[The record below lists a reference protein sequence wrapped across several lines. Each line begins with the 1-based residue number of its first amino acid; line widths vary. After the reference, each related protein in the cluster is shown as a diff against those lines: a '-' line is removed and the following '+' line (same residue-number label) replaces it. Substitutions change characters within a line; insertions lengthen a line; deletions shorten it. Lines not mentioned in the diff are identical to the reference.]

1 MSADFKPRPSA
12 GARLMLGLAL
22 GGVLVYGAYA
32 VSDAVAQTKC
42 APLPITSDEA
52 GEPCAVTPEE
62 RLRDQLKRERIQH
75 TLVRQSLL
83 RENRNLRRTLNTDP
97 TVREAVTI
105 ASLVSGVPA
114 SRVWAVVRCESGGDA
129 TVSNHTGSG
138 AAGLVQYL
146 PSTWRATTFGKHG
159 LNVYSPYANV
169 IQGALAMRHSMS
181 PWAASR
187 HCWEGR

>member
-1 MSADFKPRPSA
+1 VSVDWKPRPSA
-12 GARLMLGLAL
+12 GARLMLGLAI
-22 GGVLVYGAYA
+22 GGALVYGAYA
-32 VSDAVAQTKC
+32 VSDAIATGGC
-42 APLPITSDEA
+42 DPRPAESNLPGA
-52 GEPCAVTPEE
+52 PCAVTEAD

-75 TLVRQSLL
+75 ALVKQSLL
-83 RENRNLRRTLNTDP
+83 RENRNLRRSLNTDP
-97 TVREAVTI
+97 TVAEAVTI

-146 PSTWRATTFGKHG
+146 PSTWRATTFGRAG
-159 LNVYSPYANV
+159 LNVYSPHANV

-187 HCWEGR
+187 HCWGS